1 VDGGGESVGMRPR
14 RPGPV
19 EGISMED
26 IEGRGATR
34 PGRRRQPTRRLVPL
48 AFVVLLVASA
58 AFTFLRS
65 PYFEVQHIDVRGVTN
80 LSTEEVVVACG
91 LAQDENIFDV
101 DLRAITARLK
111 AIPRVDKV
119 QVSRR
124 LPSTIVIDVRER
136 VPVAVI
142 PYAGYFVEVD
152 ATGLAIGLEEAYRGR
167 ELPLVTGL
175 TLRSVKVG
183 HPVDAPEISSALT
196 LIAVLP
202 ASVLQQVSEVNFSSS
217 RGFCLYMQSGTQ
229 AIIGEGTEEE
239 LRSRATVL
247 DALLARLEQEGAHAT
262 YIDVRFEKRP
272 VVRTGR

>member
-1 VDGGGESVGMRPR
+1 MRPR
-14 RPGPV
+14 RPRPV
-19 EGISMED
+19 DGMSVED
-26 IEGRGATR
+26 VDDGDATR
-34 PGRRRQPTRRLVPL
+34 PGGRGEPTRRLAPL

-58 AFTFLRS
+58 GFTFLRS
-65 PYFEVQHIDVRGVTN
+65 PYFHIQHIDVRGLTN

-91 LAQDENIFDV
+91 LAEDENIFDV
-101 DLRAITARLK
+101 DLRAITTRLK

-136 VPVAVI
+136 LPVAVI
-142 PYAGYFVEVD
+142 PYAGYFVEID
-152 ATGLAIGLEEAYRGR
+152 AAGLAIDLEETYRGR

-175 TLRSVKVG
+175 ALRSVKVG

-196 LIAVLP
+196 LIAALP

-229 AIIGEGTEEE
+229 VIVGVGTGEE

-247 DALLARLEQEGAHAT
+247 DALLARLEQEGTHAT